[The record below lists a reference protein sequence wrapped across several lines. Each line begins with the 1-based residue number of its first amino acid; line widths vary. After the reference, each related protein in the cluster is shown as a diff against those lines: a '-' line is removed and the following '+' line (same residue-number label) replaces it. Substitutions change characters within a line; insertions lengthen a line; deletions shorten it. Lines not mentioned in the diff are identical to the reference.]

1 MGSLFF
7 GNIISANQRGSMGS
21 LFFGNIKSAN
31 QRGILGSLFSVTSNK
46 RISEASL
53 GIYFCV
59 SIKSANQRGIMGY
72 LFLLKHQISE
82 SARHHGVSFFSVT
95 SYQRISEASWGL
107 FFFGNIISA
116 NQRGIIGYLFLRKH
130 QISESARHHW
140 HYFVEKLFCQWISN
154 GAMPFSIWYC
164 PPVLFSSLCITI
176 L

>member
-95 SYQRISEASWGL
+95 SYQRISEASLGIY
-107 FFFGNIISA
+107 FCVSIKSA
-116 NQRGIIGYLFLRKH
+116 NQRGIIGIILLRNYFV
-130 QISESARHHW
+130 SESAM
-140 HYFVEKLFCQWISN
+140 EQCLF
-154 GAMPFSIWYC
+154 PFDI
-164 PPVLFSSLCITI
+164 VLLFFSVVYV
-176 L
+176 